1 MGMQPKLR
9 FKGFTDDWEKRK
21 LGSMGTTYSGLS
33 GKTKE
38 DFGHG
43 NAKFVTYMNVFSNTI
58 SKIDGLDS
66 IEIDNKQHQVRNGD
80 VFFTTSSETPNEVG
94 MSSVWTFNIPNI
106 YLNSFTFAYR
116 PTETFDLNYLA
127 FMLRSPLI
135 RRSFIKLAQG
145 ISRYNISKVKVM
157 EISVPVP
164 KLIEQKKI
172 GELFHNLDNLITV
185 NQRKVDLLKKK
196 KNGYLQKLF
205 PENGQN
211 NPELRFKGYTDAWE
225 KRKLLELATFSK
237 GQGYSK
243 KDLVSSGY
251 PIILYGRLYT
261 NYQVS
266 ITTVNDTF
274 VANNKN
280 AVISEIG
287 DVIVPGSGETAE
299 DISRASSIN
308 IAGIILGGDLNVI
321 HPYQDRLDSTFLA
334 LNISNG
340 VQQKE
345 LTKRAQGKSIV
356 HIHNSDLQTITLK
369 KPELYEQQKI
379 SKLFIYLDNLIT
391 VNQRKVDLLK
401 KEKKAL
407 LQKMFI

>member
-1 MGMQPKLR
+1 MPDNPEYVVPILPNLR
-9 FKGFTDDWEKRK
+9 FSQDDI
-21 LGSMGTTYSGLS
+21 
-33 GKTKE
+33 
-38 DFGHG
+38 
-43 NAKFVTYMNVFSNTI
+43 SN
-58 SKIDGLDS
+58 LL
-66 IEIDNKQHQVRNGD
+66 RY
-80 VFFTTSSETPNEVG
+80 F
-94 MSSVWTFNIPNI
+94 
-106 YLNSFTFAYR
+106 LNT
-116 PTETFDLNYLA
+116 
-127 FMLRSPLI
+127 
-135 RRSFIKLAQG
+135 
-145 ISRYNISKVKVM
+145 
-157 EISVPVP
+157 
-164 KLIEQKKI
+164 
-172 GELFHNLDNLITV
+172 
-185 NQRKVDLLKKK
+185 
-196 KNGYLQKLF
+196 
-205 PENGQN
+205 
-211 NPELRFKGYTDAWE
+211 WE

-391 VNQRKVDLLK
+391 VNQDK
-401 KEKKAL
+401 
-407 LQKMFI
+407 

>member
-9 FKGFTDDWEKRK
+9 FKGFTDD
-21 LGSMGTTYSGLS
+21 
-33 GKTKE
+33 
-38 DFGHG
+38 
-43 NAKFVTYMNVFSNTI
+43 
-58 SKIDGLDS
+58 
-66 IEIDNKQHQVRNGD
+66 
-80 VFFTTSSETPNEVG
+80 
-94 MSSVWTFNIPNI
+94 
-106 YLNSFTFAYR
+106 
-116 PTETFDLNYLA
+116 
-127 FMLRSPLI
+127 
-135 RRSFIKLAQG
+135 
-145 ISRYNISKVKVM
+145 
-157 EISVPVP
+157 
-164 KLIEQKKI
+164 
-172 GELFHNLDNLITV
+172 
-185 NQRKVDLLKKK
+185 
-196 KNGYLQKLF
+196 
-205 PENGQN
+205 
-211 NPELRFKGYTDAWE
+211 WE

-401 KEKKAL
+401 KKKNGY
-407 LQKMFI
+407 LQKLFPENGQNNPELRFKGYTDAWEKRKLTDVVEKQIKGKAQFEKLKAGDVEYLDTSRLNGGKAVLTDGVKDVDQDNILILWDGSKAGTVYTGFEGALGSTLKAYKTSADSQFVYQFLKRYQDNIYNNYRTPNIPHVQKDFLDVFNIEVPIFEEQEKIGILFQNLDHLITVNQRTTIPISPNQNS

>member
-9 FKGFTDDWEKRK
+9 FKGFTDDWEKRKLLELATFSKGQGYSKKDLVSSGYPIILYGRLYTNYQVSITTVNDTFVANNKNAVISEIGDVIVPGSGETAEDISRASSINIAGIILGGDLNVIHPYQDRLDSTFLALNISNGVQQKELTKRAQGKSIVHIHNSDLQTITLKKPELYEQQKISKLFIYLDNLITVNQRKVDLLKKKKNGYLQKLFPENGQNNPELRFKGYTDAWEKRK

-185 NQRKVDLLKKK
+185 NQRKVDLLKK
-196 KNGYLQKLF
+196 
-205 PENGQN
+205 
-211 NPELRFKGYTDAWE
+211 
-225 KRKLLELATFSK
+225 
-237 GQGYSK
+237 
-243 KDLVSSGY
+243 
-251 PIILYGRLYT
+251 
-261 NYQVS
+261 
-266 ITTVNDTF
+266 
-274 VANNKN
+274 
-280 AVISEIG
+280 
-287 DVIVPGSGETAE
+287 
-299 DISRASSIN
+299 
-308 IAGIILGGDLNVI
+308 
-321 HPYQDRLDSTFLA
+321 
-334 LNISNG
+334 
-340 VQQKE
+340 
-345 LTKRAQGKSIV
+345 
-356 HIHNSDLQTITLK
+356 
-369 KPELYEQQKI
+369 
-379 SKLFIYLDNLIT
+379 
-391 VNQRKVDLLK
+391 
-401 KEKKAL
+401 EKKAL

>member
-9 FKGFTDDWEKRK
+9 FKGFTDD
-21 LGSMGTTYSGLS
+21 
-33 GKTKE
+33 
-38 DFGHG
+38 
-43 NAKFVTYMNVFSNTI
+43 
-58 SKIDGLDS
+58 
-66 IEIDNKQHQVRNGD
+66 
-80 VFFTTSSETPNEVG
+80 
-94 MSSVWTFNIPNI
+94 
-106 YLNSFTFAYR
+106 
-116 PTETFDLNYLA
+116 
-127 FMLRSPLI
+127 
-135 RRSFIKLAQG
+135 
-145 ISRYNISKVKVM
+145 
-157 EISVPVP
+157 
-164 KLIEQKKI
+164 
-172 GELFHNLDNLITV
+172 
-185 NQRKVDLLKKK
+185 
-196 KNGYLQKLF
+196 
-205 PENGQN
+205 
-211 NPELRFKGYTDAWE
+211 WE

-401 KEKKAL
+401 KKKNGY
-407 LQKMFI
+407 LQKLFPENGQNNPELRFKGYTDAWEKRKLENFTKSYSGGTPSISRSDYYGGEIPFIRSAEINSDSTDLYLTEIGLKNSSAKMVQYGDILYALYGATSGEVGIARIHGAINQAILAIKPTDGDDSQFIMQWLRKQKGHIINTYLQGGQGNLSGSIVKSLEVRTPVNKNEEFKIGSLLKKIDNLITVNQDK

>member
-21 LGSMGTTYSGLS
+21 LGDIGSVAMNKRIFKSETFDYGDVPFYKIGTFGKIADSFITREKFTEYKAKYPFPKNGDVLISASGS
-33 GKTKE
+33 IGKTVVYHGE
-38 DFGHG
+38 DAYFQD
-43 NAKFVTYMNVFSNTI
+43 SNI
-58 SKIDGLDS
+58 VWLEHDGQ
-66 IEIDNKQHQVRNGD
+66 IDNKFLEQFYKIVRWSGVEGSTIKRLYNKNILN
-80 VFFTTSSETPNEVG
+80 TSIS
-94 MSSVWTFNIPNI
+94 IPN
-106 YLNSFTFAYR
+106 L
-116 PTETFDLNYLA
+116 D
-127 FMLRSPLI
+127 
-135 RRSFIKLAQG
+135 
-145 ISRYNISKVKVM
+145 
-157 EISVPVP
+157 
-164 KLIEQKKI
+164 EQEKI
-172 GELFHNLDNLITV
+172 GELLYLFDFLITV

-196 KNGYLQKLF
+196 KTGYLQKLF
-205 PENGQN
+205 PKNGQN
-211 NPELRFKGYTDAWE
+211 NPELRFKGFTDAWE

-274 VANNKN
+274 VASNKN

-299 DISRASSIN
+299 EISRASSIN

>member
-1 MGMQPKLR
+1 
-9 FKGFTDDWEKRK
+9 
-21 LGSMGTTYSGLS
+21 MGTTYSGLS

-185 NQRKVDLLKKK
+185 NQRTTIPISP
-196 KNGYLQKLF
+196 N
-205 PENGQN
+205 QN
-211 NPELRFKGYTDAWE
+211 STLSLRF
-225 KRKLLELATFSK
+225 
-237 GQGYSK
+237 
-243 KDLVSSGY
+243 
-251 PIILYGRLYT
+251 
-261 NYQVS
+261 
-266 ITTVNDTF
+266 
-274 VANNKN
+274 
-280 AVISEIG
+280 
-287 DVIVPGSGETAE
+287 
-299 DISRASSIN
+299 
-308 IAGIILGGDLNVI
+308 
-321 HPYQDRLDSTFLA
+321 HPPSA
-334 LNISNG
+334 LN
-340 VQQKE
+340 
-345 LTKRAQGKSIV
+345 
-356 HIHNSDLQTITLK
+356 
-369 KPELYEQQKI
+369 
-379 SKLFIYLDNLIT
+379 
-391 VNQRKVDLLK
+391 
-401 KEKKAL
+401 
-407 LQKMFI
+407 

>member
-1 MGMQPKLR
+1 M
-9 FKGFTDDWEKRK
+9 
-21 LGSMGTTYSGLS
+21 
-33 GKTKE
+33 
-38 DFGHG
+38 
-43 NAKFVTYMNVFSNTI
+43 
-58 SKIDGLDS
+58 
-66 IEIDNKQHQVRNGD
+66 
-80 VFFTTSSETPNEVG
+80 
-94 MSSVWTFNIPNI
+94 
-106 YLNSFTFAYR
+106 
-116 PTETFDLNYLA
+116 
-127 FMLRSPLI
+127 
-135 RRSFIKLAQG
+135 
-145 ISRYNISKVKVM
+145 
-157 EISVPVP
+157 
-164 KLIEQKKI
+164 
-172 GELFHNLDNLITV
+172 
-185 NQRKVDLLKKK
+185 
-196 KNGYLQKLF
+196 QKLF
-205 PENGQN
+205 PKNGQN

-266 ITTVNDTF
+266 ITTVNNTF
-274 VANNKN
+274 VASNKN

-299 DISRASSIN
+299 EISRASSIN

-345 LTKRAQGKSIV
+345 LTNRAQGKSIV

-407 LQKMFI
+407 LQKMFV

>member
-9 FKGFTDDWEKRK
+9 FKGFTDD
-21 LGSMGTTYSGLS
+21 
-33 GKTKE
+33 
-38 DFGHG
+38 
-43 NAKFVTYMNVFSNTI
+43 
-58 SKIDGLDS
+58 
-66 IEIDNKQHQVRNGD
+66 
-80 VFFTTSSETPNEVG
+80 
-94 MSSVWTFNIPNI
+94 
-106 YLNSFTFAYR
+106 
-116 PTETFDLNYLA
+116 
-127 FMLRSPLI
+127 
-135 RRSFIKLAQG
+135 
-145 ISRYNISKVKVM
+145 
-157 EISVPVP
+157 
-164 KLIEQKKI
+164 
-172 GELFHNLDNLITV
+172 
-185 NQRKVDLLKKK
+185 
-196 KNGYLQKLF
+196 
-205 PENGQN
+205 
-211 NPELRFKGYTDAWE
+211 WE